1 MLTITI
7 VFAVLALIFCVVEYL
22 NGSRKSSGDFLK
34 FDLSFNGEKIQGLGL
49 FIDTRS
55 EEQKAKNIRNGSLD
69 GDVIIYFHG
78 HGQQP
83 KYGIEMTT
91 SLAKKSRSGIV
102 FIPHVYTPYGCKR
115 RWRGDKGKLVLLM
128 ALSRYCLGKK
138 GLSIPK
144 CDELCDLPIVVK
156 EKGRNVKD
164 SLSTTPIDCELT
176 LVGWSHGGLLARRF
190 ANAHP
195 SCVNNL
201 AQMTPA
207 GYESWGRRP
216 WAGVN
221 LITNFMIEVGLIS
234 LMVFKGHIKYP
245 LIAGVAIV
253 RGTLADSL
261 YAVVS
266 YVKSSSNLPLKL
278 VRAYIDIEQCSHV
291 ATDLNLPVAGLD
303 NIVVLFGQSDTVFEA
318 RNALTGVDIESNGEI
333 SKLLF
338 EKYYPSAVEGG
349 ANCSFKILPGNH
361 IGPLVHAEQ
370 YVEEVLQGTG
380 QRA

>member
-1 MLTITI
+1 MLTIAI
-7 VFAVLALIFCVVEYL
+7 VVAVLVSVFLIVEYL
-22 NGSRKSSGDFLK
+22 NGSRNSDGEFLK
-34 FDLSFNGEKIQGLGL
+34 FDITFNGEKIQGLGL

-55 EEQKAKNIRNGSLD
+55 EEQKAKNIRNGYLD
-69 GDVIIYFHG
+69 GDVIIYLHG

-91 SLAKKSRSGIV
+91 LLAKKSRSGIV
-102 FIPHVYTPYGCKR
+102 FIPHVYTPYGCERK
-115 RWRGDKGKLVLLM
+115 WRGDKGKLVLLM

-138 GLSIPK
+138 GLCVPGSDDP
-144 CDELCDLPIVVK
+144 CDLPISIR
-156 EKGRNVKD
+156 EKDAKLNV
-164 SLSTTPIDCELT
+164 SLSTSPIDCKLT

-195 SCVNNL
+195 SSVNNL

-221 LITNFMIEVGLIS
+221 LITHFMIEVGLIS

-253 RGTLADSL
+253 RGTLADSV
-261 YAVVS
+261 YAFAS
-266 YVKSSSNLPLKL
+266 YITSRSNLPLKL
-278 VRAYIDIEQCSHV
+278 ARAYIDIEQCSHV
-291 ATDLNLPVAGLD
+291 ATDHNLPVTGLD
-303 NIVVLFGQSDTVFEA
+303 NIVVLFGEHDTVFEA
-318 RNALTGVDIESNGEI
+318 RNALSGVDIESNGEI

-338 EKYYPSAVEGG
+338 EKYYPSAIEGG

-370 YVEEVLQGTG
+370 YVEEVLLGTR